1 MKYNWIRIIGKG
13 SIDYRFN
20 VTHQMLLIDQGR
32 YTSEGTL
39 TDVSKMEG

>member
-1 MKYNWIRIIGKG
+1 
-13 SIDYRFN
+13 
-20 VTHQMLLIDQGR
+20 MLLIDQGR